1 MGATFVT
8 MSDWA
13 AQDLA
18 ETGQVAV
25 YPDAPRITIASSVV
39 QQSHLVTETKQLQ
52 VLDLLHDGLRVI
64 AYPGQAQG
72 AERIYR
78 MTRGV
83 CNTFLESAVG
93 EELTGE
99 RSKSAANVLQ
109 AAQAQG
115 IKLAYVDADRLDVL
129 NEVAIPT
136 QARAFILDTVLRG
149 YAVLVPE
156 RMVEW
161 HGEQAIAWWQLD
173 LETGEMVGVGED
185 GTHCF
190 LIVFAVSMISFFVP
204 MILLLL
210 GLMTILLRL
219 LVWRLAAEETWR
231 YFWREA
237 REGVAGA
244 EGEGRLQ
251 EAYQEALN
259 RTKAHMQGLRWW
271 LPAWLW

>member
-39 QQSHLVTETKQLQ
+39 QQSHVVTETRQLQ
-52 VLDLLHDGLRVI
+52 MLDLLHDGLRVI

-99 RSKSAANVLQ
+99 WSKSAANVLQ
-109 AAQAQG
+109 AALDQR
-115 IKLAYVDADRLDVL
+115 IPLAYVDAEHLDVL

-136 QARAFILDTVLRG
+136 QAKAFILDTVLRG

-161 HGEQAIAWWQLD
+161 FGEQAIAWWQLD

-185 GTHCF
+185 GTHFF
-190 LIVFAVSMISFFVP
+190 LIVFAVFMAAVFLP

-210 GLMTILLRL
+210 HLVTLLLRL
-219 LVWRLAAEETWR
+219 LVWRWAAEETWR

-237 REGVAGA
+237 VAGA
-244 EGEGRLQ
+244 EGGRSQ
-251 EAYQEALN
+251 EIYQDALN
-259 RTKAHMQGLRWW
+259 RTKSHMKKLRWLVPFVFW
-271 LPAWLW
+271 